1 MAARLSSPPPTV
13 STPRS
18 PLLSDA
24 ATRLRSPSPPPTIAP
39 EKPISN
45 PKVLD
50 PTTIP
55 ASVASPAVSAAPSP
69 APLKPSPSP
78 APDAPSAPP
87 PDVAKEEKK
96 AEAEEEIDDTDAI
109 DQEVFEQLLELDDD
123 EEETFDFSWGMV
135 TAYFQQAI
143 TTFDELDAALEKED
157 LKTLSSLGHFL
168 KGSSAALGIHKVQAT
183 CEKIQHY
190 GKNWDDEAGVTLSDE
205 QALTRIRTLLIDVK
219 KEYKAAEKWLRSWY
233 AEKGVTE

>member
-1 MAARLSSPPPTV
+1 MHLQLPHQTLQKR
-13 STPRS
+13 R
-18 PLLSDA
+18 
-24 ATRLRSPSPPPTIAP
+24 R
-39 EKPISN
+39 K
-45 PKVLD
+45 
-50 PTTIP
+50 
-55 ASVASPAVSAAPSP
+55 
-69 APLKPSPSP
+69 LKPRKRCVDHPILPYRVLTSLQ
-78 APDAPSAPP
+78 
-87 PDVAKEEKK
+87 
-96 AEAEEEIDDTDAI
+96 IDDTDAI

-205 QALTRIRTLLIDVK
+205 QALTRICTLLVDVK